1 MPDAYLVLSYL
12 IATVPI
18 NWKYAKNF
26 PALFFCSVSSQL
38 KQNKHKE
45 IISTAINLKNYLP
58 LLKGSDLEK
67 RNRKEAA
74 AT

>member
-1 MPDAYLVLSYL
+1 
-12 IATVPI
+12 
-18 NWKYAKNF
+18 
-26 PALFFCSVSSQL
+26 VSSQL